1 MEIKKRYI
9 FAAAALLALL
19 YSCGTQKKVNYLN
32 TQSMSA
38 KLTLTKEETDIPE
51 LQFGLRKRDTLTV
64 QDFDGREV
72 LIMKAIKDDE
82 TGEMVATDV
91 INAAVVTARFRNVA
105 ERNGKVD
112 LAFKVTVP
120 KEMMDSKWQARF
132 YPDLFVMGDSLRL
145 DPVIVTGTGYRKAQL
160 KGYQQYEKFLSTII
174 SDTTKFINMG
184 QLELFLQRN
193 IPQIYAFKSDSTEVS
208 DEQFYSYYGVSEQQ
222 AIDHYTNKFIKNRN
236 ERRKARIGKMYN
248 KYVKAPFITESIR
261 LDTIIVDMNG
271 DFEYN
276 YVQTINTRPKLRK
289 ADITLSGAIF
299 EQGKQIYTVPQSE
312 PLTFYI
318 SSLSSFT
325 DNRERYLTKVIERR
339 AEANTE
345 SKIDFELGKAVVDES
360 IGQNYFEI
368 RNIKMTLAS
377 LLENEVFDLDS
388 IVIRATASP
397 EGRYA
402 ANKTLAQKRS
412 QSVSDY
418 FEKYL
423 KHYADSL
430 KRETGVIYDLDADYK
445 SKQVSASSIRF
456 YPRCIAENWDDLES
470 FVTLDQEL
478 TDEQKEGFFRHCEIK
493 DLDVRESALQKEPYY
508 ARLKDLYYPR
518 LRTVKFNFYLHRK
531 GLVKDTVHTTVL
543 DSVYMKGV
551 QALQD
556 MEYAEALSY
565 LRSYQ
570 DFNTAVAY
578 TALDLNESAMAILSG
593 LEKTD
598 QVNYMLAILYSR
610 KGEIEKA
617 VQCYVTS
624 CKQNHLLVHR
634 GNLDPEISA
643 LINAYQLNRI
653 TEEQDDFEY

>member
-1 MEIKKRYI
+1 MKMKKLYI
-9 FAAAALLALL
+9 VVALVILALL
-19 YSCGTQKKVNYLN
+19 SSCGTQRKVNYLN
-32 TQSMSA
+32 KRSMSA
-38 KLTLTKEETDIPE
+38 RLSLPKEDTDIPE
-51 LQFGLRKRDTLTV
+51 LEFGLRKRDTLTV
-64 QDFDGREV
+64 QDFDGRDV
-72 LIMKAIKDDE
+72 LIMKAIRDDE
-82 TGEMVATDV
+82 TGEMVASDV
-91 INAAVVTARFRNVA
+91 IDAAVVTARFRNIA

-112 LAFKVTVP
+112 LAFKVIVP

-132 YPDLFVMGDSLRL
+132 YPDLFIMGDSLRL
-145 DPVIVTGTGYRKAQL
+145 DPVIVTGKGYRKAQL
-160 KGYQQYEKFLSTII
+160 KGYQQYDKFVSSII
-174 SDTTKFINMG
+174 SDSTKFINMG

-222 AIDHYTNKFIKNRN
+222 AIDHYTNQSRKNRN
-236 ERRKARIGKMYN
+236 ERRKARLSQMYG

-261 LDTIIVDMNG
+261 LDTIIVDVNG
-271 DFEYN
+271 DFQYN

-289 ADITLSGAIF
+289 ADIALSGAIF
-299 EQGKQIYTVPQSE
+299 EQGKQIYTVPQSDR
-312 PLTFYI
+312 LTFYI

-325 DNRERYLTKVIERR
+325 DNTERYLTKVIERR

-345 SKIDFELGKAVVDES
+345 SKIDFELGKSAVNES
-360 IGQNYFEI
+360 LGKNAYEI

-397 EGRYA
+397 EGSYSVNR
-402 ANKTLAQKRS
+402 NLAQKRS

-418 FEKYL
+418 FAKYL
-423 KHYADSL
+423 KHYSDSL
-430 KRETGVIYDLDADYK
+430 KRAAGTVVDLDASYK
-445 SKQVSASSIRF
+445 TKMVSPAQIKF

-470 FVTLDQEL
+470 FVRMDQEL
-478 TDEQKEGFFRHCEIK
+478 TDEQKERFYRRCAIR
-493 DLDVRESALQKEPYY
+493 DLDVREDALKKEPYY
-508 ARLKDLYYPR
+508 ARLRDLYYPR

-531 GLVKDTVHTTVL
+531 GLVKDTIHTTVI
-543 DSVYMKGV
+543 DSVYMRGV
-551 QALQD
+551 KALHD
-556 MEYAEALSY
+556 MDYETALTY

-578 TALDLNESAMAILSG
+578 TALGLDESAMAILSG

-598 QVNYMLAILYSR
+598 RVNYMLAIIYSR

-617 VQCYVTS
+617 VQCYLTS
-624 CKQNHLLVHR
+624 CKQNRMLIHR

-643 LINAYQLNRI
+643 LIKAYQLDRVIN
-653 TEEQDDFEY
+653 EQVNNEL